1 VTRWQ
6 AILRSNSST
15 KTFIHLLALSQA
27 LFISLPGQLACA
39 QNNDSDWVEGD
50 VEEIRMRPNQ
60 SRMPGP
66 PPRPVRPAPVVEEDY
81 GQNRTQDPGPADRGQ
96 NDQSYQ
102 QPNQGYGASA
112 RQRPAPVQA
121 DELELSPPAPTVKVN
136 LKNKSNVITGGI
148 SSSTFRGNSRSYRG
162 LDKQSSQFMLNAP
175 FLETPKTAAIQPSA
189 FKLWLDKSHPG
200 ASSRFTKETIVEIKG
215 KWDDC
220 GHILHNFALPS
231 TKVPSSQLAKT
242 DLTRTKILLV
252 NCGANFDSEALQKIR
267 EFVEHGGYL
276 LSTDWALD
284 SCIAKAFPGFVQWNN
299 GYTENS
305 VVDAVVVDDDPILLA
320 GVPRVA
326 HWKLENRSQTVEVRN
341 REVQVLARSRFLKDN
356 DASNLGILALTF
368 PFGDGRI
375 LHLVG
380 HFDNNA
386 DRAFNNALPDPAPI
400 IGISLRQAI
409 AANFIAASLDGDMTG
424 QDGSENGN

>member
-1 VTRWQ
+1 MHSH
-6 AILRSNSST
+6 LST
-15 KTFIHLLALSQA
+15 KPTIPLIALTGALL
-27 LFISLPGQLACA
+27 ISWPGQFALG
-39 QNNDSDWVEGD
+39 QNNNSDWVEGD

-66 PPRPVRPAPVVEEDY
+66 PPRPLRQTPETEEDY
-81 GQNRTQDPGPADRGQ
+81 GQTRANDLGSPDSGQ
-96 NDQSYQ
+96 SQTGYSQN
-102 QPNQGYGASA
+102 PGYGARA
-112 RQRPAPVQA
+112 RQRPATAQP
-121 DELELSPPAPTVKVN
+121 DELELSPPAPTVRVN

-148 SSSTFRGNSRSYRG
+148 SSSTFRGNNRSYRG

-175 FLETPKTAAIQPSA
+175 FLETPKTVPIQPSA

-200 ASSRFTKETIVEIKG
+200 AASRFTKETIIEIKG

-231 TKVPSSQLAKT
+231 TKVPASQLAKT
-242 DLTRTKILLV
+242 DLSRTKILLV
-252 NCGANFDSEALQKIR
+252 NCGANFDSAGLQKIR

-299 GYTENS
+299 GYTENG

-341 REVQVLARSRFLKDN
+341 REVQVLARSRFLQDN

-424 QDGSENGN
+424 QDGSQSGD

>member
-1 VTRWQ
+1 MHS
-6 AILRSNSST
+6 IFPT
-15 KTFIHLLALSQA
+15 KTLSQLLALSGA
-27 LFISLPGQLACA
+27 LFLSLPGQLAQA
-39 QNNDSDWVEGD
+39 QDGNSDWVEGD

-66 PPRPVRPAPVVEEDY
+66 PPRPTRQLPAEEDDY
-81 GQNRTQDPGPADRGQ
+81 RQNRAPAAGYEDSQGGRQNPQPTQDYSLRPK
-96 NDQSYQ
+96 
-102 QPNQGYGASA
+102 
-112 RQRPAPVQA
+112 QRPAPVQP
-121 DELELSPPAPTVKVN
+121 DELELSPPAPTIKVT
-136 LKNKSNVITGGI
+136 KGKSNVITGGI
-148 SSSTFRGNSRSYRG
+148 SSSTFRANTRSYRG
-162 LDKQSSQFMLNAP
+162 LDKMSSQFMLNAP
-175 FLETPKTAAIQPSA
+175 FLETPKTVPIQPSA

-220 GHILHNFALPS
+220 GHILRNFVLPS
-231 TKVPSSQLAKT
+231 TKVPPSQLAKT

-252 NCGANFDSEALQKIR
+252 NCGANFDAAGLQKIR

-284 SCIAKAFPGFVQWNN
+284 SCIAKAFPGYVQWNN

-341 REVQVLARSRFLKDN
+341 RDVQVLARSRFLQDN

-424 QDGSENGN
+424 SDSN